1 MDILAVIMLIFIIGC
16 ALSVV
21 FSKNLLQAILIYM
34 SLSLAMCVLW
44 ILLESPDLAIT
55 EAAVGAG
62 IDTLLLLLTLKKIRA
77 IDAGRDDRDP
87 AHGKEAAAHGEDQ

>member
-87 AHGKEAAAHGEDQ
+87 AQGKEAAAHGEDQ